1 MLSLL
6 LFQWK
11 GWSLSS
17 TLRGVVLVS
26 DLADADGIDPSQVD
40 GLYVDDQVLFPGT
53 VEELKKQIAGFYSS
67 EAPLDRTLLLSVKN
81 QIVRYFNQHQQQSV
95 YVSIPEQEV
104 TSGVVVFEVKQAKIG
119 KVVYKGN
126 RWFPQARVEKALALK
141 SGEVIDVN
149 DLLNRV
155 SFLNFNPFHHT
166 EVILSPG
173 ISPGKT
179 DVEALTVDRFPLRT
193 FVGGDNTGTEAT
205 GTGRY
210 FVGLTWGNAF
220 FIDDLW
226 TYQFSMN
233 NHFTQYSS
241 HTMSYLSFLPSKHMI
256 NLFGGY
262 SLIHPQIEDFRSH
275 GKDAQLS
282 FRYKIPFKPLYTP
295 LQHNVYFG
303 FDYKYFTSA
312 LFFVDELRLADP
324 VVNGQVNVSQAV
336 LGYQLD
342 YNAAPHQV
350 FFRVECVGSPM
361 QWLPHQ
367 TKQAYA
373 RIRPDSDPRYFYFTT
388 ALGEV
393 YTFPSKY
400 AIAAT
405 LRTQGSANTLI
416 PSEQFQLGG
425 YNTVR
430 GYDQSVFIGDNA
442 ICLNFELRSRPFS
455 FSKKLHDA
463 LTFLGFLD
471 YGWGYNY
478 HPFDGITTSA
488 TLLGVGPGFRYRID
502 PYVEVRFDYG
512 FKLNSVNFD
521 DNKLGMFHVGVNVG
535 Y

>member
-1 MLSLL
+1 M
-6 LFQWK
+6 
-11 GWSLSS
+11 
-17 TLRGVVLVS
+17 S
-26 DLADADGIDPSQVD
+26 DLSDANAIDRGKVD
-40 GLYVDDQVLFPGT
+40 GLYVDKSVLFPGT
-53 VEELKKQIAGFYSS
+53 VEELKGQLTALYD
-67 EAPLDRTLLLSVKN
+67 EEVPLDRTLLLGIKN
-81 QIVRYFNQHQQQSV
+81 QIIRYFNQHQQHSV

-119 KVVYKGN
+119 KVAYKGN
-126 RWFPQARVEKALALK
+126 RWFPQSRVEKALALK
-141 SGEVIDVN
+141 SGETVDVN

-155 SFLNFNPFHHT
+155 SFLNLNPFHHT
-166 EVILSPG
+166 EVTFSPG
-173 ISPGKT
+173 TSPGKT

-193 FVGGDNTGTEAT
+193 FVGGDNTGTEST

-220 FIDDLW
+220 FVDDLW

-233 NHFTQYSS
+233 DHFTRYSS
-241 HTMSYLSFLPSKHMI
+241 HTMSYLSFLPCKHMLS
-256 NLFGGY
+256 LFGGY
-262 SLIHPQIEDFRSH
+262 ALIHPNISEFRSK

-295 LQHNVYFG
+295 LQHNFYFG
-303 FDYKYFTSA
+303 ADYKYFTNI
-312 LFFVDELRLADP
+312 LFFAGDVQLLDP
-324 VVNGQVNVSQAV
+324 VVNSQVNVTQAV

-342 YNAAPHQV
+342 YNATPHQV
-350 FFRVECVGSPM
+350 FFRIECFGSPM

-367 TKQAYA
+367 SDHAYSEMRA
-373 RIRPDSDPRYFYFTT
+373 DASPRYFYFTT
-388 ALGEV
+388 TLGEI
-393 YTFPSKY
+393 YTLPSKY

-430 GYDQSVFIGDNA
+430 GYEQSVFIGDNA
-442 ICLNFELRSRPFS
+442 ICVNLELRSRPFS
-455 FSKKLHDA
+455 FSTRLHDA

-502 PYVEVRFDYG
+502 PYMEVRFDYG
-512 FKLNSVNFD
+512 FKLHSVNFD
-521 DNKLGMFHVGVNVG
+521 DNKLGMFHVGVTVG